1 MGHPSATRRVQ
12 LVQAMVARLLV
23 EELGLAGREVALR
36 LGIAPSAVSQY
47 VNGRRLGTG
56 LAGYASDPAL
66 RHQLRRLA
74 RDIAR
79 STATPDEIGSQ
90 ILETALAMGPT
101 PGARG
106 PAEEVTLTPAL
117 VRQLS
122 RRIAAEQAAVSACM
136 RLAQKARDE
145 YTRAVFR
152 QIASDSL
159 RHAEI
164 VASLTPILE
173 RGATAAYASGITPD
187 DVRQLIARERHAEEG
202 SAVQLGDG
210 LGGVVALLLQSMEAD
225 ERKHEAILEGL
236 LREGFRARPARVG
249 RGRAPGAG
257 TRSSR

>member
-1 MGHPSATRRVQ
+1 MASLSPTRRVQ
-12 LVQAMVARLLV
+12 LVQAMVARILV
-23 EELGLAGREVALR
+23 EELGMAGTEVARR

-47 VNGRRLGTG
+47 VNGRRLGAG
-56 LAGYASDPAL
+56 IAGYASDPDA
-66 RHQLRRLA
+66 RRRLRRLS
-74 RDIAR
+74 REIAR
-79 STATPDEIGSQ
+79 SSSSPEEIGSQ
-90 ILETALAMGPT
+90 LLQAALAMGPSPGT
-101 PGARG
+101 PTISK
-106 PAEEVTLTPAL
+106 EVALTPAV

-173 RGATAAYASGITPD
+173 RGATGAYASGITPD
-187 DVRQLIARERHAEEG
+187 DVRQLIARERHAEES
-202 SAVQLGDG
+202 SAVQLGEG

-236 LREGFRARPARVG
+236 LREGFGVGSSTARR
-249 RGRAPGAG
+249 RG
-257 TRSSR
+257 